1 MPTLGALPTLGTLP
15 SRNPELELTL
25 VSRCSAAA
33 QAAEVTGVLSV
44 TPEKLL
50 EEGAP
55 ATLADGVVVL
65 ITGAV
70 PFRLR
75 GRITTVLEVL
85 LQRMSRDRSAG
96 LIVSVQPSS
105 RQPYPQS
112 VVDLAERL
120 GIPLLAT
127 TAPVEQWQ
135 GVHEGIQQ
143 FRLTFAERRAAQ
155 LASLVQELPAQLADQ
170 RAMQR
175 IADWLAR
182 ALDVQVMVSE
192 PDRVLVASPAT
203 AAEELAQAIIRQSV
217 DGNTPD
223 ARSGPH
229 TRLISLGPSSAAD
242 TVLAVARRTPFDD
255 ADLLLLRHAAKLL
268 GLVDQARRE
277 YRAASDASRAA
288 RNAAVELLLDGEV
301 SKARRVMRNLEPG
314 LLDPETARVF
324 VVETSPSR
332 RDAAMGR
339 CESIT
344 GNRALVVAD
353 WRRHDRI
360 LVIHPIRG
368 GEADDGVALALT
380 HLVSAV
386 GAGASLGGSG
396 VYSMSLL
403 AHALHEATTAQRF
416 ALHQPDSVALSVQ
429 DTDLVSLLPAHD
441 AQVWARRLLHPLME
455 TEAQWEL
462 LRGTL
467 PTALA
472 YPYTVAARRL
482 DLHRNTVT
490 RRVARAAEL
499 LHMDFAALADRVT
512 VGLALELV
520 THRELPE
527 PPAGSPESDAPTL
540 RWLLHGPQIRAWAET
555 LLRSAGED
563 RRGLLATATVWLRS
577 DAHLETTARE
587 LGLSEATVRSHIR
600 ALEGHTSRDL
610 SSLTGMRDLL
620 FALHLVTGAPQL
632 PEASRELCAAA

>member
-25 VSRCSAAA
+25 VGECGAAA
-33 QAAEVTGVLSV
+33 QAAEVKGVFSV

-50 EEGAP
+50 EEGVP

-65 ITGAV
+65 ITGSV

-96 LIVSVQPSS
+96 LIVSAQPSS

-112 VVDLAERL
+112 IVDLAERL

-127 TAPVEQWQ
+127 TAPVEQWR
-135 GVHEGIQQ
+135 GVHEDIQQ
-143 FRLTFAERRAAQ
+143 FRLAFAERRAAQ

-217 DGNTPD
+217 NGNAPD

-255 ADLLLLRHAAKLL
+255 ADLRLLRHAAKLL

-288 RNAAVELLLDGEV
+288 RDAAVELLLDGEV
-301 SKARRVMRNLEPG
+301 SKARRVMRNLAPG

-324 VVETSPSR
+324 VVETSPAR
-332 RDAAMGR
+332 RDAAMSR
-339 CESIT
+339 CESVT

-368 GEADDGVALALT
+368 GEADDRVALALT

-403 AHALHEATTAQRF
+403 AHALDEATAAQRF
-416 ALHQPDSVALSVQ
+416 ALYQPDSVALSVQ

-455 TEAQWEL
+455 TETQWEL
-462 LRGTL
+462 LRETL

-499 LHMDFAALADRVT
+499 LHMDFATLADRVT

-527 PPAGSPESDAPTL
+527 SPAGNPESDAPTL
-540 RWLLHGPQIRAWAET
+540 RGLLHGQQIHAWAET

-563 RRGLLATATVWLRS
+563 RRGLLATATVWLAS

-600 ALEGHTSRDL
+600 ALEGHLSRDL
-610 SSLTGMRDLL
+610 SSLTGMRDLM
-620 FALHLVTGAPQL
+620 FALHLMTGAPRL
-632 PEASRELCAAA
+632 PEPSRELCAAA